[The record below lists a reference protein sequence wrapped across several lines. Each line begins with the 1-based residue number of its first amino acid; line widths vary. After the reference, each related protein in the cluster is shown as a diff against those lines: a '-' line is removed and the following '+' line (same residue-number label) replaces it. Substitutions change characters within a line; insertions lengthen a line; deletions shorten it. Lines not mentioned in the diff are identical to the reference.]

1 MAERKKRSVGD
12 VRIAEIGRADRFYAR
27 KPARDGGS
35 GGALKK
41 ECRFLQSPR
50 WPPPIPCV

>member
-1 MAERKKRSVGD
+1 MAERKKRSFGD
-12 VRIAEIGRADRFYAR
+12 VGIAEIGRADRFYAR

-35 GGALKK
+35 DKAFKK

-50 WPPPIPCV
+50 

>member
-1 MAERKKRSVGD
+1 MAERKKRSFGD

-27 KPARDGGS
+27 ELARELARDGGS
-35 GGALKK
+35 GGAFKK

-50 WPPPIPCV
+50 

>member
-1 MAERKKRSVGD
+1 MAEPKKRSFGD

-27 KPARDGGS
+27 KRARDGVAGEVF
-35 GGALKK
+35 KK

-50 WPPPIPCV
+50 